1 MTEIIFILDK
11 SGSMSGLE
19 EDTIGGFNSMLKKRQ
34 KNDGEVLVSTILFDD
49 GSEVLHDRV
58 PLKEVKPL
66 TEDDYIPGGC
76 TALLDAVGGAIKHI
90 SNVHK
95 YARPEDRPEKTL
107 VIITTDGMENSSERY
122 GYRKVKKMIDRQ
134 QEKYNWE
141 FIFLGA
147 NIDAAKEAGRLGLS
161 EERAVNYCHD
171 REGTKVV
178 YDAVSKY
185 VSERMCCANAMP
197 VDPSWRK
204 EIDEDFKKR
213 GKK

>member
-19 EDTIGGFNSMLKKRQ
+19 EDTIGGFNSMLKKQQ
-34 KNDGEVLVSTILFDD
+34 KNEGEVLVSTVLFDD
-49 GSEVLHDRV
+49 ESKVLHDRV
-58 PLKEVKPL
+58 SLKDVKPL
-66 TEDDYIPGGC
+66 TEDDYVPGGC

-122 GYRKVKKMIDRQ
+122 DYRKVKKMIDKK
-134 QEKYNWE
+134 QEKHNWE

-147 NIDAAKEAGRLGLS
+147 NIDAAKEAGRLGVAK
-161 EERAVNYCHD
+161 EKAVNYCHD
-171 REGTKVV
+171 KEGTQDL
-178 YDAVSKY
+178 YDAIGEY
-185 VSERMCCANAMP
+185 VTARVCCADEIVP
-197 VDPSWRK
+197 DSSWREK
-204 EIDEDFKKR
+204 LDEDYKKR